1 VTFYCEKEIGLRVQG
16 RFEQD
21 RIELGWDPIASSCHG
36 INMPSDFLMMV
47 CCIWLSWKAFTML

>member
-1 VTFYCEKEIGLRVQG
+1 MKVTCYCEKEIGLRVQG

-21 RIELGWDPIASSCHG
+21 QTEVGWDPIASSCHG

-47 CCIWLSWKAFTML
+47 CYIWLS

>member
-21 RIELGWDPIASSCHG
+21 QNELGWDPLASSWHG
-36 INMPSDFLMMV
+36 IICPQFS
-47 CCIWLSWKAFTML
+47 